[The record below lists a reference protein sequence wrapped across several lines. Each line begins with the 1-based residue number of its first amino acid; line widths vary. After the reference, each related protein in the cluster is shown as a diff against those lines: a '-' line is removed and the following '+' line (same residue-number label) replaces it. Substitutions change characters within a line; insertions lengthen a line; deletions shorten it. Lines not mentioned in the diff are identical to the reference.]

1 MAAIIIEFDSA
12 PILDKLARLQR
23 ALAPEGYAGVLG
35 EIGEY
40 LAESTRQRFVTST
53 APDGSKWAPNAK
65 ATYLGILRRDSKEG
79 GKNTRK
85 DGRINTRG
93 TRMMAGKKPLVDSGD
108 LATYIEW
115 QRTADGSGVDIG
127 TNRFADEWT
136 GGAAVH
142 QFGSRDGRIPARPFL
157 GLSAADERKVESILD
172 HWLLQALGA

>member
-53 APDGSKWAPNAK
+53 APDGSRWAPNAE
-65 ATYLGILRRDSKEG
+65 ATYLGMLS
-79 GKNTRK
+79 GKDTRK
-85 DGRINTRG
+85 DGRINAHG
-93 TRMMAGKKPLVDSGD
+93 SGKVMSKKPLVDSGI
-108 LATYIEW
+108 LAEQIVW
-115 QRTADGSGVDIG
+115 QLTADGSGVDIG
-127 TNRFADEWT
+127 TNRFAGQWD

-157 GLSAADERKVESILD
+157 GLSAADERKVGSILD
-172 HWLLQALGA
+172 YWLHGVIGG